1 MKTAKEEFDDFC
13 AEFKASHQILD
24 RLMPEK
30 ALSIFAIEFAKRYA
44 RQCCEDLRQRCADGL
59 IPIQTNFLTESREM
73 QEQPGS
79 EYGKTLLEGQII
91 GAMSVGEASYHAILE
106 AEIILP

>member
-1 MKTAKEEFDDFC
+1 MKRAEEHLLREQQYTSVEDVLLNMS
-13 AEFKASHQILD
+13 AGEV
-24 RLMPEK
+24 
-30 ALSIFAIEFAKRYA
+30 IEAMQSYA